1 MTSKQTRFVSEYL
14 IDLNATKAA
23 IRAGYS
29 RKTAK
34 SIGQENL
41 TKPDIFARISAC
53 QEVLFARNAITAD
66 NVLQELARLAFFDVR
81 DLFAP
86 DGSMIPIHKLSR
98 DAAAA
103 IKGFELVQVEIP
115 KRVLRGIRTLGRWE
129 GMYLFACRLAGL
141 SEKERKIKRAEFAE
155 IYASILNGFAAPYK
169 KEPPRAKQKNRPS
182 NHYAAT
188 TLLTE

>member
-1 MTSKQTRFVSEYL
+1 MTPKQTRFVSEYL

-29 RKTAK
+29 KKTAK

-53 QEVLFARNAITAD
+53 QEILLAKNAITAD

-86 DGSMIPIHKLSR
+86 DGSLIPVHKLSR

-103 IKGFELVQVEIP
+103 IAGFELIQVEIP
-115 KRVLRGIRTLGRWE
+115 TRLLRGIRLLGRIE
-129 GMYLFACRLAGL
+129 GVHLVACQLAGV
-141 SEKERKIKRAEFAE
+141 SEKDRKKKRAQFAE
-155 IYASILNGFAAPYK
+155 IYSSILNGM
-169 KEPPRAKQKNRPS
+169 S
-182 NHYAAT
+182 
-188 TLLTE
+188 

>member
-1 MTSKQTRFVSEYL
+1 MTSKQNRFVSEYL

-41 TKPDIFARISAC
+41 TKPDLLAKITAC
-53 QEVLFARNAITAD
+53 QEVLLARNAITAD

-86 DGSMIPIHKLSR
+86 DGSLLPIHKLSR
-98 DAAAA
+98 DAAAGIA
-103 IKGFELVQVEIP
+103 GFKLVQVEIP
-115 KRVLRGIRTLGRWE
+115 TRLLHGIRFLGRLE
-129 GMYLFACRLAGL
+129 GLYSIACHL
-141 SEKERKIKRAEFAE
+141 SGISDKEKKKKRAEFAE
-155 IYASILNGFAAPYK
+155 IYASILRGK
-169 KEPPRAKQKNRPS
+169 
-182 NHYAAT
+182 
-188 TLLTE
+188 TLR